1 MKNTFSRLV
10 APALT
15 ALAVAA
21 CSTTP
26 QEPEMS
32 NQDVS
37 DAMLSFAMMSVS
49 GQGFDIGAGCKNEEA
64 RRAGFIGYSEE
75 SKTYQLVL
83 AEANTMKG
91 TLIKE
96 ADTTAEAIHQ
106 KLNDH
111 CFPKP

>member
-1 MKNTFSRLV
+1 MRNIFSRLV
-10 APALT
+10 TPALT

-26 QEPEMS
+26 QEPEMTD
-32 NQDVS
+32 QDVS
-37 DAMLSFAMMSVS
+37 DAMLSFAMMSLS
-49 GQGFDIGAGCKNEEA
+49 GQGFGIEANCKNDEN

-83 AEANTMKG
+83 AEGNTMKG

-96 ADTTAEAIHQ
+96 TETTAESIHR

-111 CFPKP
+111 CFPNP

>member
-1 MKNTFSRLV
+1 MKNMFSRLA
-10 APALT
+10 APVLAALT
-15 ALAVAA
+15 VAA
-21 CSTTP
+21 CDPTP
-26 QEPEMS
+26 PKPEMS
-32 NQDVS
+32 NQEVS
-37 DAMLSFAMMSVS
+37 DAMLSFAMMSAS
-49 GQGFDIGAGCKNEEA
+49 GQGFDIGASCKNDKN

-83 AEANTMKG
+83 AEGSTMKG

-96 ADTTAEAIHQ
+96 TETSSEAINR